1 MNTYLIPWN
10 DPEECDIL
18 KISANNYEDCQTKV
32 MNYYIKK
39 FDSDELA
46 DCADYDEFLQLLWD
60 NHDTY
65 LGPIHEIEEY
75 E

>member
-18 KISANNYEDCQTKV
+18 KISANDYKACQTKV
-32 MNYYIKK
+32 MNYYVKK

-46 DCADYDEFLQLLWD
+46 DCTDYDEFLQLLWD